1 VNGSGV
7 VGGIGVGDSGGGNE
21 REDWSDGETA
31 GQDKGR
37 EGRRRRGRKVA
48 SEQRAET
55 DTQAR
60 TPYQRQGIGLGLG
73 LDSERLLTRSKW
85 QLPPRRGPGKE
96 TQIPSS
102 EANKN
107 TAQNKHCHVHAAHVH
122 FTLNL
127 PLIYS
132 QLPCSIHYTS
142 SQPAR
147 QSSSQYHTS
156 MYMYSI
162 PPTFSHLL
170 LTANKTTLPRRHQ
183 CARPLQSYLN

>member
-1 VNGSGV
+1 MDHLEVSAVSGSGV
-7 VGGIGVGDSGGGNE
+7 VGGIGVGDSGGGNG

-31 GQDKGR
+31 GQDRKGDKSR
-37 EGRRRRGRKVA
+37 RDEKVGAGEEEG
-48 SEQRAET
+48 SERAET

-127 PLIYS
+127 PCIYS
-132 QLPCSIHYTS
+132 QLPCSINYTS

-147 QSSSQYHTS
+147 
-156 MYMYSI
+156 
-162 PPTFSHLL
+162 
-170 LTANKTTLPRRHQ
+170 
-183 CARPLQSYLN
+183 